1 MERRV
6 LIAIFLCFLVLYLW
20 QALVVKPVPKPVA
33 GTTTTTSTSVPAA
46 GGAQTAG
53 TAPSATPLGVAKP
66 TAEAAPAVPV
76 APAAAPLVADPAERD
91 IRVETENVIA
101 VFTNRGARLKSW
113 KLKHYLDKQKQP
125 QELVE
130 SDMEPLPF
138 SLRTPDERVNATL
151 NSALYKVSG
160 VGGINA
166 APSNEAP
173 GTTSTTS
180 PGDLRFEYRDSAGLE
195 AIKEFHLD
203 PSAYLVSFRATI
215 RAGDRAMPAAVV
227 WGPAVGDHLESSN
240 LIQVSQGLLIEN
252 GSATRLTAKNIASQ
266 TAYEGAFR
274 LAGVDDNYFMTAAI
288 DPGASKITYQPVSI
302 PLPAGSKPAA
312 RALLSYTIEPRQ
324 DTGAL
329 KFFIGPK
336 DLNVLTAMDREFA
349 PAINF
354 GRFAVIVVP
363 LLQSLKWVHGYIGNW
378 GWSIVIL
385 TIIINLVMAPLRHKQ
400 VVSARK
406 MQEIQPEM
414 KAIQDRY
421 SKVKATDP
429 AKQKM
434 NQEMMALYREKGVN
448 PAAGCIPMLL
458 TLPIMMA
465 MWAVLQVSIEL
476 RGAPW
481 FGWIHDLS
489 APDPYYLLPI
499 LMVVTMFLQ
508 QRMTPMAGAD
518 PAQQKMMMFMP
529 LVMGFMFFSL
539 PAGALLYYVAGTV
552 IGIGQQYVTTRI
564 IGPPVVRTPRPP
576 AERRAKRV
584 GGGKTDAASGK

>member
-6 LIAIFLCFLVLYLW
+6 LFAIFLCFLVLYLW

-33 GTTTTTSTSVPAA
+33 GTTATSAPAA
-46 GGAQTAG
+46 GGATTGA
-53 TAPSATPLGVAKP
+53 AAPPPSASGGVKQTP
-66 TAEAAPAVPV
+66 EAAPATPV
-76 APAAAPLVADPAERD
+76 EPAAAPLVADAADRD
-91 IRVETENVIA
+91 IRVETTDVIA

-130 SDMEPLPF
+130 SDLEPLPF

-160 VGGINA
+160 
-166 APSNEAP
+166 APSSNAP
-173 GTTSTTS
+173 GATSTTS
-180 PGDLRFEYRDSAGLE
+180 PSDLRFEYRDSAGLE
-195 AIKEFHLD
+195 AIKEFHLN
-203 PSAYLVSFRATI
+203 PSAYLLSFHATV
-215 RAGDRAMPAAVV
+215 RAGDRALPASVV
-227 WGPAVGDHLESSN
+227 WGPAVGDRLESSN

-252 GSATRLTAKNIASQ
+252 GSATRLTAKDIAAQ
-266 TAYEGAFR
+266 TAHEGTFR

-288 DPGASKITYQPVSI
+288 DPGPSKITYQPVSI
-302 PLPAGSKPAA
+302 PLPAGSKPPA

-324 DTGAL
+324 DSGPL

-336 DLNVLTAMDREFA
+336 DLSVLTAMDREFA

-363 LLQSLKWVHGYIGNW
+363 LLQSLKWVHGYVGNW

-400 VVSARK
+400 VVSMRK
-406 MQEIQPEM
+406 MQEIQPEV

-421 SKVKATDP
+421 SKLKATDP

-434 NQEMMALYREKGVN
+434 NQEMMALYREKKVN
-448 PAAGCIPMLL
+448 PAAGCVPMLL
-458 TLPIMMA
+458 TLPIMIA
-465 MWAVLQVSIEL
+465 MWAVLQVAIEL

-489 APDPYYLLPI
+489 APDPLYVLPV
-499 LMVVTMFLQ
+499 LMVITQFLQ

-529 LVMGFMFFSL
+529 LVMGFIFFSL

-552 IGIGQQYVTTRI
+552 IGIGQQYLTTRI
-564 IGPPVVRTPRPP
+564 IGPPIVRTPRPP